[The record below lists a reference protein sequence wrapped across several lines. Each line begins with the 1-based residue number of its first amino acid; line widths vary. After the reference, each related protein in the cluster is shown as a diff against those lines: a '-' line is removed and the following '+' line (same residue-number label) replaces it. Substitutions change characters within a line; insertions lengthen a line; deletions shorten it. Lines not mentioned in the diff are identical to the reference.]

1 FCHPVDNPVHNMWI
15 TSQSC
20 GYPAVTHH
28 GHLSPRTKLS
38 TGTNRSTKVASR
50 PGGPT
55 RGGQWRVR
63 HHGGHAQTDD
73 RPVPPEPFFRP
84 VPSCLLKP
92 EQIRTEGTEPMAGH
106 LG

>member
-1 FCHPVDNPVHNMWI
+1 SCGQPSAQHVDNLSNLWI
-15 TSQSC
+15 PSGNPSW
-20 GYPAVTHH
+20 ALV
-28 GHLSPRTKLS
+28 PRTKLS
-38 TGTNRSTKVASR
+38 TGTNRSTKVPSR

-55 RGGQWRVR
+55 RGAQWRVR
-63 HHGGHAQTDD
+63 HPGGHSQAYD
-73 RPVPPEPFFRP
+73 RPVPPELFFRP